1 MRDRHDPGDG
11 RNRPQLVIA
20 DRSGYGHDGG
30 VASSKTPRRIVI
42 LAFPGVQPLDVIGP
56 AEVFAGADALA
67 GGGAYTVEVVAK
79 EPGPITMRSGGYGLV
94 PKTTTARCRGA
105 IDTLIVAGGFG
116 VAQAENDRALIRWIR
131 SAARRSRRVTSV
143 CSGSFLLAAA
153 GLLEGRTCT
162 THWSSTAEL
171 ARRHPELT
179 VDPNPIF
186 VRDGNVWTSA
196 GVTSGMDLSLALV
209 EEDAGREIAAD
220 VARWLVLF
228 LQRPGGQAQF
238 SSHLSTQM
246 AEREPLRRLQSWIAD
261 NLDADLRVE
270 ALAER
275 AAMSPRNFA
284 RFFRRETGMTPAAYV
299 EVLRVERARQLL
311 EEAGDP
317 VELISAHCG
326 FGTPETMRRS
336 FARRV
341 GASPAEYR
349 SRFHRTPDPAASVH

>member
-1 MRDRHDPGDG
+1 M
-11 RNRPQLVIA
+11 
-20 DRSGYGHDGG
+20 
-30 VASSKTPRRIVI
+30 ASTKPRRIVI

-56 AEVFAGADALA
+56 SEVFSGADVLA
-67 GGGAYTVEVVAK
+67 GGDAYTVEVVAK
-79 EPGPITMRSGGYGLV
+79 EPGSIMARSGAYGIV
-94 PKTTTARCRGA
+94 PKTTTARCRGP
-105 IDTLIVAGGFG
+105 IDTLVVGGGFG
-116 VAQAENDRALIRWIR
+116 VAKAENDAALIRWIR
-131 SAARRSRRVTSV
+131 SAARRSRRITSV
-143 CSGSFLLAAA
+143 CTGSFLLARA
-153 GLLEGRTCT
+153 GLLEGKTVT
-162 THWSSTAEL
+162 THWASTADL

-179 VDPNPIF
+179 VEPNPIF

-209 EEDAGREIAAD
+209 EADLGRKIAVE
-220 VARWLVLF
+220 VARWAVLF

-238 SSHLSTQM
+238 SSHLETQL
-246 AEREPLRRLQSWIAD
+246 AERRPLRELQSWIAD

-270 ALAER
+270 ALAGR

-317 VELISAHCG
+317 VELVSARCG
-326 FGTPETMRRS
+326 FGTPETMRRA

-341 GASPAEYR
+341 GSPPAEYR
-349 SRFHRTPDPAASVH
+349 ARFRRAPDAIATPQL

>member
-1 MRDRHDPGDG
+1 MA
-11 RNRPQLVIA
+11 QT
-20 DRSGYGHDGG
+20 
-30 VASSKTPRRIVI
+30 KRRVVI

-56 AEVFAGADALA
+56 AEVFAGANALA
-67 GGGAYTVEVVAK
+67 GGDEYEVEVVAK
-79 EPGPITMRSGGYGLV
+79 EAEPIVVRGGGYSLAA
-94 PKTTTARCRGA
+94 KTTTARCRGR
-105 IDTLIVAGGFG
+105 IDTLVVAGGMG
-116 VAQAENDRALIRWIR
+116 VRAAENDRDLIRWIR
-131 SAARRSRRVTSV
+131 SAARRSRRITSV
-143 CSGSFLLAAA
+143 CSGSFLLARA
-153 GLLEGRTCT
+153 GLLEGRTVT
-162 THWSSTAEL
+162 THWASTAEL

-179 VDPNPIF
+179 VDPKPIF

-209 EEDAGREIAAD
+209 EEDLGRPVAIEI
-220 VARWLVLF
+220 ARWLVLF

-238 SSHLSTQM
+238 SSHLRTQL
-246 AEREPLRRLQSWIAD
+246 AERRPLRELQSWIAD

-311 EEAGDP
+311 EDSSDP
-317 VELISAHCG
+317 VDLVSAHCG
-326 FGTPETMRRS
+326 FGTPETMRRA

-341 GASPAEYR
+341 GASPAQYR
-349 SRFHRTPDPAASVH
+349 SRFQRASAATPTH